1 MKIFLKK
8 LSRVGFD
15 VFALITIIL
24 LMFFMPADF
33 LPVEAK
39 AGLVSIFITK
49 FILVSAAV
57 VHAHITRKLLFPY
70 IDFSEEKDLSN
81 NLMIVAWYVIIIF
94 GWTRGGW

>member
-1 MKIFLKK
+1 MKNFLKK

-15 VFALITIIL
+15 VFALISIIL

-70 IDFSEEKDLSN
+70 IDFSHEEDLSN
-81 NLMIVAWYVIIIF
+81 NLMIIAWYVIIIF

>member
-57 VHAHITRKLLFPY
+57 VHAHITR
-70 IDFSEEKDLSN
+70 
-81 NLMIVAWYVIIIF
+81 
-94 GWTRGGW
+94 